1 MLKSTASK
9 YCVYAKENTVKMKR
23 TIVNE
28 QMELVKSKARGSV
41 PAPPMWS
48 GSVSGAGT
56 ASWTVFVC
64 HHICFCYNKK
74 NNYIFIKCIVSELN
88 ISINPKLR
96 VWTGAEY

>member
-41 PAPPMWS
+41 PAPLM
-48 GSVSGAGT
+48 
-56 ASWTVFVC
+56 
-64 HHICFCYNKK
+64 
-74 NNYIFIKCIVSELN
+74 
-88 ISINPKLR
+88 
-96 VWTGAEY
+96 